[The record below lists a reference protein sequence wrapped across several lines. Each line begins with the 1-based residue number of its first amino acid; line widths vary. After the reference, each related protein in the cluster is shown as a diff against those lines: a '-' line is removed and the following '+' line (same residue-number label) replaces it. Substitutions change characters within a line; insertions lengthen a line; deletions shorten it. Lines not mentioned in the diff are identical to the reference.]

1 VQSRLV
7 SLASAAA
14 LLLLCCGTAMA
25 GEYTSIEIG
34 HTNQHL
40 RDSAPGQPKHYIG
53 YGGALDKRLC
63 RLMDDVDHLL
73 LKLHAM
79 PAQTSGTAPV
89 VCPIDKELGRLFDI
103 ALRTNPELDV
113 PRSELAVLAARTRQ
127 AGAPLDPML
136 SFELMDLPALNPVRP
151 GDITGTGMSVG
162 IEQEFQS
169 YGKRGLRRRIASK
182 DEALKEL
189 ELAQKETDLM
199 MEVAEAYYTLFGLV
213 AKKRAVEQNLEL
225 MRIIVEMGERKLAIG
240 TEPQAA
246 VLSAQV
252 QASRMELMLTELNAQ
267 IDQGYIALA
276 EKLGFPKQF
285 NLKEELQFD
294 AAYPLPPEV
303 EWDNSKLIPESLAR
317 WPEYQRQCL
326 MQQQEDLMVEM
337 ARRDYFPDY
346 TLMGKYE
353 AAFGMEDSY
362 SFEVR
367 VPLFLHKE
375 ERQDAAYQ
383 EQYAQ
388 KAVIEN
394 EAQAVAAKYISRLEN
409 LEVELRM
416 HGQLVDLL
424 RSGTVP
430 QARLALESN
439 IAGFGANM
447 MDFSDLIMAQ
457 QTLLDQ
463 EQELEQNY
471 IHILHTLTD
480 LHVLTLGA
488 FDPAPYYVPT
498 ERPTVAAASPI
509 AGNARGT
516 SLGIS
521 VGSALS
527 QRAIQMAGKYRPLLG
542 IPDGFIEDLGLPQA
556 EIAPKAEEKQPR
568 RKAGRKD
575 DQDNVLYKP
584 VGPKA
589 KGAK

>member
-1 VQSRLV
+1 
-7 SLASAAA
+7 
-14 LLLLCCGTAMA
+14 MA
-25 GEYTSIEIG
+25 GEYTSIQIG
-34 HTNQHL
+34 HTGQHL
-40 RDSAPGQPKHYIG
+40 RDSAPGQPKYYIG
-53 YGGALDKRLC
+53 YDRALDKRLC

-103 ALRTNPELDV
+103 ALRNNPELDV

-127 AGAPLDPML
+127 AGAAMDPML

-151 GDITGTGMSVG
+151 GDIEGVGMSVG
-162 IEQEFQS
+162 IEQEFES
-169 YGKRGLRRRIASK
+169 YGKRGLKRQIASK

-189 ELAQKETDLM
+189 ELAQMETDLM
-199 MEVAEAYYTLFGLV
+199 LEVTEDYYTLFGLV

-252 QASRMELMLTELNAQ
+252 QASKMELMLTELNAQ
-267 IDQGYIALA
+267 IDQAYIMLA
-276 EKLGFPKQF
+276 GKLGFPKQF
-285 NLKEELQFD
+285 NLKEELKFD
-294 AAYPLPPEV
+294 AAYPLPPKI
-303 EWDNSKLIPESLAR
+303 EWDNAKLVPESLAR

-326 MQQQEDLMVEM
+326 MQQQQDLMVEM
-337 ARRDYFPDY
+337 ARREYFPDY
-346 TLMGKYE
+346 TLMGRYE

-362 SFEVR
+362 RFEIR

-388 KAVIEN
+388 KAVIED
-394 EAQAVAAKYISRLEN
+394 EAQAIAAMYISRLEN

-424 RSGTVP
+424 RSAAVP

-498 ERPTVAAASPI
+498 ERPTVAATSPI
-509 AGNARGT
+509 AGTVRGT
-516 SLGIS
+516 SLGVS
-521 VGSALS
+521 VGFALT
-527 QRAIQMAGKYRPLLG
+527 QRGGEIAEKYGPELG
-542 IPDGFIEDLGLPQA
+542 IPDGFIQDLGLPQA
-556 EIAPKAEEKQPR
+556 ENTPAPKQPGGEN
-568 RKAGRKD
+568 KTSPKGTEPKD
-575 DQDNVLYKP
+575 DRDSLFYKP
-584 VGPKA
+584 YKPKGKEA
-589 KGAK
+589 K